1 MKRFINSRQAMVR
14 DAVDGL
20 LLGSAGA
27 GLCRLDDPDINVVLR
42 RDWSRDRV
50 ALVSGGGSGHEP
62 AHAGFVGPGML
73 TAAVCG
79 DIFASPSADAVLA
92 AILAVTGPAGCLLV
106 VKNYTGDRLNFGL
119 AAERARA
126 MGLSVETVIVADDV
140 ALADEVSARGLAGT
154 LFVHKLAGAAA
165 AAGQPLEAVAAVA
178 RDAALH
184 VRSIGLSLSDCT
196 PPGSEPSDRLGQGEA
211 ELGLGIHGEPGAA
224 VIPVA
229 GADALMRHALDRL
242 QARGHDPEAR
252 YALLLNNLGS
262 TPPLEMAILMGS
274 LTRALPPSQ
283 FALII
288 GPAAF
293 MTSLDMVGFSISL
306 LELDEAREG
315 LLLAPAAPIAWQQ
328 ARTTSPSLLLPRPA
342 GLEDQAPQPSS
353 APGVRA
359 LVEAASALFAAIES
373 DLNALDARV
382 GDGDTGSTFA
392 QAARSIGQH
401 LDTLPY
407 ADGPA
412 LLRRIGALLQRR
424 TGGSSGVL
432 MATLFIAAG
441 NALSSN
447 ADWRAAFDAGLVRM
461 KHDGGAALGD
471 RTLID
476 ALEPALLALQDG
488 GNLQDAARAARAGAL
503 STRTMA
509 ARAGRA
515 AYVPQAN
522 LEGVTDP
529 GAEAVARLFE
539 RLAEIG

>member
-1 MKRFINSRQAMVR
+1 MKRFINSRQAVVR
-14 DAVDGL
+14 DAIDGL

-42 RDWSRDRV
+42 RDWKRDRV

-79 DIFASPSADAVLA
+79 DIFASPSVDAVLA
-92 AILAVTGPAGCLLV
+92 AILAVTGGAGCLLI

-126 MGLSVETVIVADDV
+126 AGLAVETVIAADDV
-140 ALADEVSARGLAGT
+140 ALADGISARGLAGT

-165 AAGQPLEAVAAVA
+165 QAGQSLEAVAAVA

-196 PPGSEPSDRLGQGEA
+196 PPGSEPSDRLGAEDA

-224 VIPVA
+224 VIPM
-229 GADALMRHALDRL
+229 GSADALVAQAFDRL
-242 QARGHDPEAR
+242 RGRGHDPDAR

-274 LTRALPPSQ
+274 VVRVVPPSQ
-283 FALII
+283 LALVI
-288 GPAAF
+288 GPGSF
-293 MTSLDMVGFSISL
+293 MTSLDMAGFSLSL
-306 LELDEAREG
+306 LELDAAREA
-315 LLLAPAAPIAWQQ
+315 LLLAPTALVAWQQ
-328 ARTTSPSLLLPRPA
+328 ARPGPSAAIVPVPA
-342 GLEDQAPQPSS
+342 GLEDQVPSPSRAPRVQ
-353 APGVRA
+353 A
-359 LVEAASALFAAIES
+359 LVEAGTALFIAIEG

-382 GDGDTGSTFA
+382 GDGDTGTTFA
-392 QAARSIGQH
+392 QAADSVRRH
-401 LDTLPY
+401 LEVLPY
-407 ADGPA
+407 ADGAA

-424 TGGSSGVL
+424 AGGSSGVL
-432 MATLFIAAG
+432 MATLFTAAG
-441 NALSSN
+441 NALVAD
-447 ADWRAAFDAGLVRM
+447 ADWTAAFEAGLVRVQR
-461 KHDGGAALGD
+461 DGGAAAGD

-476 ALEPALLALQDG
+476 ALEPALRALHDSG
-488 GNLQDAARAARAGAL
+488 SLQDAARAARAGAQA
-503 STRTMA
+503 TQAMA

-515 AYVPQAN
+515 AYVPQSN
-522 LEGVTDP
+522 LDGVTDP

-539 RLAEIG
+539 RLAEIA